1 MRETRVQA
9 NQDFARVIEQP
20 FSSILIVDDHAL
32 VRETMAAAIRGM
44 AEVRVEIANGL
55 EECLDM
61 IAREGGFDL
70 VLVDYF
76 MPGMGG
82 LAGLGRVIAANGGRP
97 VAVISADFPPD
108 LAARAVGI
116 GARGIIPKAMPLRNV
131 MNALVFIA
139 SGETFVPVSFQIAM
153 QSAPRAP
160 GGLSEAENRVLE
172 QLLRGLSNKEIAR
185 ELGLSE
191 PTIKMHL
198 RAICQ
203 KLGARNRTQ
212 AALIA
217 RDMAGGAR
225 NPGPEGPGA

>member
-1 MRETRVQA
+1 MQA
-9 NQDFARVIEQP
+9 IQDYSRAMAQP

-32 VRETMAAAIRGM
+32 VRETLAAAIRGM
-44 AEVRVEIANGL
+44 ADVRVEIANGL
-55 EECLDM
+55 EECLEL
-61 IAREGGFDL
+61 IARTGGFDL

-82 LAGLGRVIAANGGRP
+82 LEGLGQVIAANADRP

-108 LAARAVGI
+108 LAARAIEI

-139 SGETFVPVSFQIAM
+139 SGETFVPVTFQIAM

-160 GGLSEAENRVLE
+160 IGLSEAENRVLE
-172 QLLRGLSNKEIAR
+172 QLLHGLSNKEIAR

-217 RDMAGGAR
+217 RDMVEGARDVAGNEGGA
-225 NPGPEGPGA
+225 